1 MPVVIARVHPKPG
14 HLQEVLEIYAEAVP
28 LVHQEPGCEL
38 FALHT
43 DQTSIFVVERW
54 TTDEDLKV
62 HSATENFARTRARV
76 QGLLGAPA
84 DVWVL
89 DAVPAGDPLKGVLP

>member
-14 HLQEVLEIYAEAVP
+14 RLQEVLEVYAQAVP
-28 LVHQEPGCEL
+28 EVHQEPGCEL

-43 DQTSIFVVERW
+43 DQTSIFIVERW
-54 TTDEDLKV
+54 TTDEDLAV
-62 HSATENFARTRARV
+62 HSAAPAFARTRARV
-76 QGLLGAPA
+76 EGLLGAPA

-89 DAVPAGDPLKGVLP
+89 DSLPVGDPLRGIIQ